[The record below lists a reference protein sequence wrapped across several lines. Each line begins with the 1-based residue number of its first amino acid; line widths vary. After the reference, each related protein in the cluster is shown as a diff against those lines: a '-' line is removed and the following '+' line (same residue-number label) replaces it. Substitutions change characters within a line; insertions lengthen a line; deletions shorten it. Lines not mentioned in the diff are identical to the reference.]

1 MSDLKSKTCAEW
13 SRSIENV
20 KSKIASFFHRRRHG
34 RLVRHYFLISLLL
47 IAGGLIS
54 SAALEIYFR
63 YRESQEQIA
72 QLEREAAAVAALK
85 IERFV
90 QEIVTAIKSS
100 TKSREVMQSKVSPEY
115 RFELKRL
122 LYLAPAITEAVV
134 LDSDGVKQ
142 AHVSRAGAVSQDS
155 ELDFSASPGF
165 RRALQGKPDYGPVY
179 FVQNSESYM
188 TIAFPIEQYAGTVIG
203 VLQAEVNLKH
213 VWDVVSNIK
222 AGEAGYA
229 YVVSRSGDL
238 IAHRDISLVLRRQ
251 NLAHLTQVKGAIEVA
266 SGAPRP
272 RVTLASNLEGK
283 KVISSSAFIPSLQ
296 WLVIIERPA
305 EEAYTPLY
313 ASMLRTSALLLVGFT
328 MAVLASLFV
337 GRRVVRPLE
346 ALRRGV
352 ERIGKGDLSHTLQL
366 KTGDEIEI
374 LAEEFNEMAT
384 HLREA
389 YTGLEHKVAERTR
402 ELRETLEQQV
412 AITEV
417 LGVMASRPTDTKAL
431 LEAILERALQLCQAH
446 RGSIFTF
453 DGEAFHLAL
462 INYPVLAETLTFI
475 EAPIRPGP
483 ETPLRRIAL
492 DLKPIHSPDILTDPR
507 FSPPSV
513 YRDEGIRS
521 TIAIQMLKEGK
532 LLGAINIHRREVQP
546 FNGREIE
553 ALTAFA
559 NQAVIALENARLF
572 EQLQVRSRDL
582 AEKGEQLEIA
592 NRHKS
597 QFLAN
602 VNHELRTPVS
612 AIIGYGRLVL
622 RATESQISR
631 LQRENLEDL
640 LRNAERL
647 INQIDSLLEFSKI
660 EAGKIEMHVE
670 PVKVN
675 EVIHGVISTV
685 EPTLNGDN
693 VRVVQEIG
701 PELPV
706 LNTDREKLGQ
716 ILLNLLDNAV
726 KFTDRGEIRISA
738 AQLNGSLKLVVSD
751 TGIGIPK
758 EDLNKIFEE
767 FQRGEPSGTRNYRG
781 TGLGLAIAKK
791 FVNLLGGDISVESE
805 VGRGSVFTVTLPFDY
820 RESGVDKE
828 IFAV

>member
-1 MSDLKSKTCAEW
+1 MSDLRSK
-13 SRSIENV
+13 IENL
-20 KSKIASFFHRRRHG
+20 KSKIASFFRRRRHG

-54 SAALEIYFR
+54 SALVEIYFR

-72 QLEREAAAVAALK
+72 LLEREAAAVAAVK

-90 QEIVTAIKSS
+90 QDIVTAIRGS

-179 FVQNSESYM
+179 FVQNSEPYM
-188 TIAFPIEQYAGTVIG
+188 TIAFPIEQYTGTVIG

-222 AGEAGYA
+222 TGEAGYA

-251 NLAHLTQVKGAIEVA
+251 NLAHLTQVKGALEVA

-272 RVTLASNLEGK
+272 IVTVTANLEGK

-296 WLVIIERPA
+296 WLVIIERPV

-313 ASMLRTSALLLVGFT
+313 ASLLRSSALLLVGFT
-328 MAVLASLFV
+328 MAVLASWFV
-337 GRRVVRPLE
+337 RRRVVRPLE

-352 ERIGKGDLSHTLQL
+352 ERIGKGDLSHSLNL

-374 LAEEFNEMAT
+374 LADEFNEMAT
-384 HLREA
+384 HLKEA
-389 YTGLEHKVAERTR
+389 YTGLERKVAERTH

-417 LGVMASRPTDTKAL
+417 LGVMANRPTDAKAL
-431 LEAILERALQLCQAH
+431 LEAILERALQLWQAS
-446 RGSIFTF
+446 RGSSFTF

-462 INYPVLAETLTFI
+462 ITKPVSAETLTFL

-492 DLKPIHSPDILTDPR
+492 DLQPIHSPDILTDSR
-507 FSPPSV
+507 FAAPPI
-513 YRDEGIRS
+513 YRDEGIRT
-521 TIAIQMLKEGK
+521 TIAMPMLKEGQ
-532 LLGAINIHRREVQP
+532 LLGAITIHRREVQP
-546 FNGREIE
+546 FNEREID

-612 AIIGYGRLVL
+612 AIIGYARLIL
-622 RATESQISR
+622 RATEGQISR

-647 INQIDSLLEFSKI
+647 LNQIDSLLEFSMI
-660 EAGKIEMHVE
+660 EAGKMKVHVE
-670 PVKVN
+670 PVKVK
-675 EVIHGVISTV
+675 EVIHETISTV

-693 VRVVQEIG
+693 VRIIQEIG

-706 LNTDREKLGQ
+706 WNTDREKLGQ

-726 KFTDRGEIRISA
+726 KFTHRGEIRIA
-738 AQLNGSLKLVVSD
+738 ASQLNGSLKLVVSD

-767 FQRGEPSGTRNYRG
+767 FQRGDSSGTKNYRG
-781 TGLGLAIAKK
+781 TGLGLAIVKK
-791 FVNLLGGDISVESE
+791 FANLLGGDVAVESE
-805 VGRGSVFTVTLPFDY
+805 VGKGSVFTVTLPLHRGD
-820 RESGVDKE
+820 SVSLG
-828 IFAV
+828 

>member
-1 MSDLKSKTCAEW
+1 MISESVQRL
-13 SRSIENV
+13 RSQ
-20 KSKIASFFHRRRHG
+20 IAPFFRRRRRG

-72 QLEREAAAVAALK
+72 LLEQQAAAVAALK

-90 QEIVTAIKSS
+90 QDIVTAIKSS
-100 TKSREVMQSKVSPEY
+100 TKSREVMQGRVSPEY

-122 LYLAPAITEAVV
+122 LYLTPAITEAVA
-134 LDSDGVKQ
+134 LDIDGVKQ
-142 AHVSRAGAVSQDS
+142 AHVSRAGAVSSDARS
-155 ELDFSASPGF
+155 DFALSAGF
-165 RRALQGKPDYGPVY
+165 QRALQGKPEYGPVY
-179 FVQNSESYM
+179 FVQNSEPYM
-188 TIAFPIEQYAGTVIG
+188 TIAYPIEQYAGTVIG
-203 VLQAEVNLKH
+203 VIQAEVNLKYI
-213 VWDVVSNIK
+213 WDVVSNIK
-222 AGEAGYA
+222 TGEAGYA
-229 YVVSRSGDL
+229 YVVTRSGDL

-251 NLAHLTQVKGAIEVA
+251 NLGHLAQVQTAFQVA

-272 RVTLASNLEGK
+272 KVMVASNLEGK
-283 KVISSSAFIPSLQ
+283 RVISSHAFIPSLQ

-313 ASMLRTSALLLVGFT
+313 ASMLRTSGLLLVGFS
-328 MAVLASLFV
+328 MAVLASLFL

-346 ALRRGV
+346 SLRRGV
-352 ERIGKGDLSHTLQL
+352 ERIGKGDLSHSLEL

-374 LAEEFNEMAT
+374 LADEFNEMAT
-384 HLREA
+384 NLREA
-389 YTGLEHKVAERTR
+389 YTGLEQRVAERTR

-417 LGVMASRPTDTKAL
+417 LGVMASRPTDTKTL
-431 LEAILERALQLCQAH
+431 LEAILERALQLCQAS

-453 DGEAFHLAL
+453 DGEAFHLSL
-462 INYPVLAETLTFI
+462 ITKPISAETLKFL

-492 DLKPIHSPDILTDPR
+492 DLQPIHSADILTDSR

-513 YRDEGIRS
+513 YRDEGIRT
-521 TIAIQMLKEGK
+521 TIAMPMLKEGK
-532 LLGAINIHRREVQP
+532 LLGAITIHRREVQP
-546 FNGREIE
+546 FNKGEIE

-612 AIIGYGRLVL
+612 AIIGYAHLVL
-622 RATESQISR
+622 RATEGQISR
-631 LQRENLEDL
+631 LQRENLQDL

-647 INQIDSLLEFSKI
+647 LNQIDSLLEFSKI
-660 EAGKIEMHVE
+660 EAGKMEVHVE
-670 PVKVN
+670 PVGVN
-675 EVIHGVISTV
+675 EVIQGAISTI
-685 EPTLNGDN
+685 EPTLNGAH
-693 VRVVQEIG
+693 VRIIREIASD
-701 PELPV
+701 LPV

-716 ILLNLLDNAV
+716 ILLNLLDNAI
-726 KFTDRGEIRISA
+726 KFTKQGEIRISA
-738 AQLNGSLKLVVSD
+738 SQQNGSLQLVVSD
-751 TGIGIPK
+751 TGIGIRK
-758 EDLNKIFEE
+758 EELNKIFEE
-767 FQRGEPSGTRNYRG
+767 FQRGDSSGNKHYRG
-781 TGLGLAIAKK
+781 TGLGLAIVKN
-791 FVNLLGGDISVESE
+791 FVNLLGGEVAVESE
-805 VGRGSVFTVTLPFDY
+805 AGKGSVFTVTLPLD
-820 RESGVDKE
+820 RGESVSLG
-828 IFAV
+828 

>member
-1 MSDLKSKTCAEW
+1 MS
-13 SRSIENV
+13 NP
-20 KSKIASFFHRRRHG
+20 KSKIENLKLAIAPLFRRRRRG

-54 SAALEIYFR
+54 SAVLEIYFR

-72 QLEREAAAVAALK
+72 LLEQQAAAVAALK

-100 TKSREVMQSKVSPEY
+100 TKSREVMQSRVSPEY

-122 LYLAPAITEAVV
+122 LYLAPAITEAVAV
-134 LDSDGVKQ
+134 DIDGVKQ
-142 AHVSRAGAVSQDS
+142 AHVSRAGAVSSDARS
-155 ELDFSASPGF
+155 DFTASPGF
-165 RRALQGKPDYGPVY
+165 QRALQGQPEYGPVY
-179 FVQNSESYM
+179 FVQNSEPYM

-203 VLQAEVNLKH
+203 VIQAEVNLKH

-222 AGEAGYA
+222 TGDAGYA
-229 YVVSRSGDL
+229 YVVTRSGDL

-251 NLAHLTQVKGAIEVA
+251 NLGHLTQVKGAFQVA

-283 KVISSSAFIPSLQ
+283 TVISSNAFIPSLQ

-313 ASMLRTSALLLVGFT
+313 ASMLRTSALLLVGLT

-352 ERIGKGDLSHTLQL
+352 ERIGKGDLGHSLQL

-374 LAEEFNEMAT
+374 LADEFNDMAT
-384 HLREA
+384 HLRDA
-389 YTGLEHKVAERTR
+389 YTGLERKVAERTR

-417 LGVMASRPTDTKAL
+417 LQVMASRPTDTKAL
-431 LEAILERALQLCQAH
+431 LETILERALQLCQTPH
-446 RGSIFTF
+446 GSIFTF
-453 DGEAFHLAL
+453 DGEVFQLSL
-462 INYPVLAETLTFI
+462 IKKPVSAETLTFLQT
-475 EAPIRPGP
+475 PIRPGP
-483 ETPLRRIAL
+483 ETPLRRVGL
-492 DLKPIHSPDILTDPR
+492 DLQPIHSPDILTDPR
-507 FSPPSV
+507 FSPPSI
-513 YRDEGIRS
+513 YRDEGIRT
-521 TIAIQMLKEGK
+521 TIAMPMLKEGK
-532 LLGAINIHRREVQP
+532 LLGAITINRREVQP
-546 FNGREIE
+546 FNEREIE

-602 VNHELRTPVS
+602 VNHELRTPMS
-612 AIIGYGRLVL
+612 AIIGYARLVL
-622 RATESQISR
+622 RATEGQISA
-631 LQRENLEDL
+631 LQRENLQDL
-640 LRNAERL
+640 LNNAERL
-647 INQIDSLLEFSKI
+647 LAQIDSLLEFSKI
-660 EAGKIEMHVE
+660 EAGKMEVRLE
-670 PVKVN
+670 PFKVG
-675 EVIHGVISTV
+675 EVIQGAISTI
-685 EPTLNGDN
+685 EPTLNGAH
-693 VRVVQEIG
+693 VRIIREIG
-701 PELPV
+701 SDLPV

-716 ILLNLLDNAV
+716 IVLNLLDNAV
-726 KFTDRGEIRISA
+726 KFTEQGEIRISA
-738 AQLNGSLKLVVSD
+738 SQQNGSLKLVVSD

-758 EDLNKIFEE
+758 EALNTIFEE
-767 FQRGEPSGTRNYRG
+767 FQRGDSYSTKNYRG
-781 TGLGLAIAKK
+781 TGLGLAIVKK
-791 FVNLLGGDISVESE
+791 FANLLSGEVAVESE
-805 VGRGSVFTVTLPFDY
+805 VGKGSVFTVTLPLDY
-820 RESGVDKE
+820 EDSVTVG
-828 IFAV
+828 